1 MKGARRFAFEQIRNR
16 LEYKLHQTVLRI
28 DLNALSENL
37 QKLRTALRPEVRIM
51 AVVKAFSYGAGSIE
65 VASWLQF
72 NKVDYLAVAY
82 ADEGLALRRLGVR
95 MPIMVMNPE
104 ADSFP
109 AMIDNDLEPEV
120 FSFRV
125 LQQFIEA
132 LKKTNYFRRAPAR
145 PYQVGYRHAPF
156 GFCRGGCPYTLFHSS
171 K

>member
-1 MKGARRFAFEQIRNR
+1 
-16 LEYKLHQTVLRI
+16 
-28 DLNALSENL
+28 
-37 QKLRTALRPEVRIM
+37 M

-82 ADEGLALRRLGVR
+82 ADEGLALRRSGVR

-132 LKKTNYFRRAPAR
+132 LKKTNYSGERRL
-145 PYQVGYRHAPF
+145 VHI
-156 GFCRGGCPYTLFHSS
+156 CLLYTSPSPRDGLLSRMPSS
-171 K
+171 A